1 MNYIKKI
8 LLVIVIVGLV
18 VAAFFAN
25 FVYKAMLKPNTAF
38 NNEAAYIF
46 VPTNAKYTEVRE
58 QLEPLLEDIESF
70 DDLAEQKKYTTNIK
84 AGRFEIKKGMTNN
97 DIINSIRSKNLPIKV
112 SFNNQSTLEK
122 LAGRIS
128 KEIEADSISLLN
140 AMTDKAFLEE
150 NKFNEA
156 TALGMYLPNSYE
168 FFWNSS
174 AETFR
179 NRMLKEYKRFWT
191 DARIK
196 KAHDIGLS
204 QNQVIALAS
213 IVYEES
219 KQASEQPR
227 IAGVYINRLRVG
239 IPLQADPTLKFAAY
253 KLPKYKNTVIKR
265 VLNVHKEIESPYNTY
280 KNRGLPP
287 GLIAMPD
294 ISAIK
299 AVLNYEKHKY
309 LYFAADAKRFGFHKF
324 AKTLAQHN
332 VNAREYQRYLSSQGI
347 NK

>member
-1 MNYIKKI
+1 MYIKKI
-8 LLVIVIVGLV
+8 FLAILVIGLI

-38 NNEAAYIF
+38 KNETAYIF
-46 VPTNAKYTEVRE
+46 VPTNAKYQDVRE
-58 QLEPLLEDIESF
+58 QLEPLLLDIDAF

-84 AGRFEIKKGMTNN
+84 AGRFEIKNGMTNN
-97 DIINSIRSKNLPIKV
+97 DIINSIRSKNLPITL
-112 SFNNQSTLEK
+112 SFNNQETLEK
-122 LAGRIS
+122 LAGRVSIQ
-128 KEIEADSISLLN
+128 IEADSISLLKVMKE
-140 AMTDKAFLEE
+140 ASFLTE
-150 NKFNEA
+150 NKFKAE

-168 FFWNSS
+168 FFWNTS
-174 AETFR
+174 AEAFR
-179 NRMLKEYKRFWT
+179 NRMLKEYNRFWT
-191 DARIK
+191 EARIK
-196 KAHDIGLS
+196 KANDIGLS
-204 QNQVIALAS
+204 QDQVITLAS

-227 IAGVYINRLRVG
+227 IAGVYMNRLRIG
-239 IPLQADPTLKFAAY
+239 MPLQADPTLKFAAY

-265 VLNVHKEIESPYNTY
+265 VLNVHKDIESPYNTY

-294 ISAIK
+294 ISAIN

-309 LYFAADAKRFGFHKF
+309 LYFAADAQNFGFHKF
-324 AKTLAQHN
+324 AKNLTQHN